1 MITWVAPD
9 YQLSHPQNQAILNA
23 MFTVG
28 AFVTPMLIATS
39 MHNMRGA
46 VWPAYYILAG
56 AAIVEAAFLPQLP
69 SPDPIRHPVAGER
82 VGDGA
87 RRRGG
92 AWRARGR
99 RVRRRVRRR
108 AHCAVPTPLPATFL
122 RRRARRAHSCD
133 EEQGQG
139 ARRAL
144 Q

>member
-69 SPDPIRHPVAGER
+69 SPDPIRHPVAGQ
-82 VGDGA
+82 
-87 RRRGG
+87 RGG
-92 AWRARGR
+92 AAE
-99 RVRRRVRRR
+99 
-108 AHCAVPTPLPATFL
+108 L
-122 RRRARRAHSCD
+122 
-133 EEQGQG
+133 G
-139 ARRAL
+139 ARAGDESADESADERTAQCQPL
-144 Q
+144 SP